1 MDRNQRARD
10 DFRRNEE
17 IAKMRREFA
26 AAVSKGDVKV
36 LDRFANPLEPGSLV
50 VWKTPEDFVWLVKD
64 VKPVL
69 DPRTQPGLVEMTLTV
84 TVPVLFR
91 VNDPIVPMIRVGK
104 QAVKEGEQTKLEEPT
119 VPVEETVDPTL
130 GDA

>member
-10 DFRRNEE
+10 DFARQQE

-26 AAVSKGDVKV
+26 GAVARGEARV
-36 LDRFANPLEPGSLV
+36 LDRFSNILEAGSLV
-50 VWKTPEDFVWLVKD
+50 VWKTPEDFVWLVKE

-69 DPRTQPGLVEMTLTV
+69 DPKAPPGVVEMTLTV
-84 TVPVLFR
+84 TVPALFR
-91 VNDPIVPMIRVGK
+91 VNDPIVPMIRVGR
-104 QAVKEGEQTKLEEPT
+104 QAIKEGEETGLEEPT
-119 VPVEETVDPTL
+119 VEDPVDPTL